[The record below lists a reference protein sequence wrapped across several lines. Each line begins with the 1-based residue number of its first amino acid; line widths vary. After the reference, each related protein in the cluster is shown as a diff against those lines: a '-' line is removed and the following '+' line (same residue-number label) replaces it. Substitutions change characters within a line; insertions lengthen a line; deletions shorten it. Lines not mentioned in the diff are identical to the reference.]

1 MYLSHLHIKNHPILK
16 DLTLDLINPK
26 TNEPYAV
33 VAFVGENGCGK
44 TTILNEIFNYEKS
57 EFIFDKQTPYTLVPK
72 PFDALYLRQGSLHR
86 NAMKEVRKLIDG
98 QDMYP
103 TNSATYTGGANP
115 FGLRSNNAVNRINE
129 GLKLLEKLGDDEI
142 TIIFKENHIDEVW
155 CSGEV
160 TKKIDGQ
167 EHGYNITNYSSG
179 QQEILLKIKDIRKM
193 ASGTDCVLLD
203 EPETSLHPRWQKEI
217 VNLINLMLTDV
228 DGNVPQIFLATH
240 SEKVLESLICRE
252 DVLIVRLSK
261 DNGDI
266 KTETISDMDLCLPTP
281 TFAELDYVVF
291 HIPSMDYHDQL
302 FTYFGAFFDKDTSTA
317 IDLKVERKLGKIY
330 GKHNIDQFKKERAF
344 TKFNKFYMTKMLPTY
359 IRDYFHHPNE
369 IVPPT
374 EEELEKSIRIMR
386 ELVKYMKEAG
396 IKEAE
401 DSDDSNE

>member
-1 MYLSHLHIKNHPILK
+1 MYLSHLNIKNHPILK
-16 DLTLDLINPK
+16 DLKLNLTNPN
-26 TNEPYAV
+26 TNQPYAV

-57 EFIFDKQTPYTLVPK
+57 EFIVDKQTPYTLVPK

-103 TNSATYTGGANP
+103 TNSATYTGGASP

-129 GLKLLEKLGDDEI
+129 GIKLLEKLGDDEI
-142 TIIFKENHIDEVW
+142 IQIFKENHIDEVW

-167 EHGYNITNYSSG
+167 EHGYSITNYSSG

-217 VNLINLMLTDV
+217 VNLIKLMLTDV
-228 DGNVPQIFLATH
+228 YGNVPQIFLATH
-240 SEKVLESLICRE
+240 SEKVLESLIARD

-261 DNGDI
+261 KDGDI
-266 KTETISDMDLCLPTP
+266 KTETINEMDLRLPTT

-302 FTYFGAFFDKDTSTA
+302 LTRMANLYEVETISDIDKTVRTNA
-317 IDLKVERKLGKIY
+317 LYTKQEY
-330 GKHNIDQFKKERAF
+330 GKVWVGV
-344 TKFNKFYMTKMLPTY
+344 TKYKVNTYRTLPVY
-359 IRDYFHHPNE
+359 IRNYFHHPKDG
-369 IVPPT
+369 VAPT
-374 EEELEKSIRIMR
+374 EEEVVKSIEFLRT
-386 ELVKYMKEAG
+386 A
-396 IKEAE
+396 IKSKVDE
-401 DSDDSNE
+401 

>member
-1 MYLSHLHIKNHPILK
+1 MYLTHLRIKNHPILK
-16 DLTLDLINPK
+16 DFELDLVNPK
-26 TNEPYAV
+26 TGKPYAV

-57 EFIFDKQTPYTLVPK
+57 EFIFDKQTPYTIVPK

-129 GLKLLEKLGDDEI
+129 GIKLLEKLGDDEI
-142 TIIFKENHIDEVW
+142 TTIFKENHIDEVW

-217 VNLINLMLTDV
+217 VNLIKMMLTDV
-228 DGNVPQIFLATH
+228 DGDVPQIFLATH
-240 SEKVLESLICRE
+240 SEKVLESLITRD

-261 DNGDI
+261 HDGNI
-266 KTETISDMDLCLPTP
+266 KTETISEMDLCLLSP

-291 HIPSMDYHDQL
+291 HIPSMDYHDEL
-302 FTYFGAFFDKDTSTA
+302 LTRIADLYSVEAISDIDKTIRSNH
-317 IDLKVERKLGKIY
+317 LYNKKEY
-330 GKHNIDQFKKERAF
+330 GKVWVGA
-344 TKFNKFYMTKMLPTY
+344 TKYKVNTYRTLPIY
-359 IRDYFHHPNE
+359 IRNYFHHPKDG
-369 IVPPT
+369 VAPT
-374 EEELEKSIRIMR
+374 EEEVEKSIAFLR
-386 ELVKYMKEAG
+386 EI
-396 IKEAE
+396 IKTKIDE
-401 DSDDSNE
+401 

>member
-1 MYLSHLHIKNHPILK
+1 MYLTHLKIKNHPILK
-16 DLTLDLINPK
+16 NLELNLTNPN
-26 TNEPYAV
+26 TNQPYAV

-57 EFIFDKQTPYTLVPK
+57 EFIVDKQTPYTIVPK

-86 NAMKEVRKLIDG
+86 NTMKEVRKLIDG

-129 GLKLLEKLGDDEI
+129 GIKLLEKLGDDEI
-142 TIIFKENHIDEVW
+142 TQIFKENHIDEVW

-217 VNLINLMLTDV
+217 VSLIKLMLTDV

-240 SEKVLESLICRE
+240 SEKILESLITRG

-261 DNGDI
+261 HDGNI
-266 KTETISDMDLCLPTP
+266 KTETIDEMDLRLPTP

-302 FTYFGAFFDKDTSTA
+302 LTRMADLYEVEAISDIDKTVRNNALYT
-317 IDLKVERKLGKIY
+317 KREY
-330 GKHNIDQFKKERAF
+330 GKVWVGA
-344 TKFNKFYMTKMLPTY
+344 TKYKVNTYRTLPVY
-359 IRDYFHHPNE
+359 IRNYFHHPKDG
-369 IVPPT
+369 VAPT
-374 EEELEKSIRIMR
+374 EEEVVKSIEFLRT
-386 ELVKYMKEAG
+386 V
-396 IKEAE
+396 IKSKVDE
-401 DSDDSNE
+401 

>member
-1 MYLSHLHIKNHPILK
+1 MYLTHLKIKNHPILK
-16 DLTLDLINPK
+16 DLELNLINPN
-26 TNEPYAV
+26 TNQPYAV

-57 EFIFDKQTPYTLVPK
+57 EFILDKQIPYTIVPK

-115 FGLRSNNAVNRINE
+115 FSLRSNNAVNRINE
-129 GLKLLEKLGDDEI
+129 GIKLLEKLGDDEI
-142 TIIFKENHIDEVW
+142 TTIFKENHIDEVW

-217 VNLINLMLTDV
+217 VNLIKLMLTDV

-240 SEKVLESLICRE
+240 SEKVLESLITRD

-261 DNGDI
+261 QDGDI
-266 KTETISDMDLCLPTP
+266 KTETIDEMDLRLPTT

-302 FTYFGAFFDKDTSTA
+302 LTRMADLYEVEAISDIDKTVRTNA
-317 IDLKVERKLGKIY
+317 LYTKQEY
-330 GKHNIDQFKKERAF
+330 GKVWVGA
-344 TKFNKFYMTKMLPTY
+344 TKYKVNTYRTLPVY
-359 IRDYFHHPNE
+359 IRNYFHHPKDG
-369 IVPPT
+369 VAPT
-374 EEELEKSIRIMR
+374 EEEVAKSIEFLRT
-386 ELVKYMKEAG
+386 V
-396 IKEAE
+396 IKSKVDE
-401 DSDDSNE
+401 

>member
-1 MYLSHLHIKNHPILK
+1 MYLCHLNIKNHPILK
-16 DLTLDLINPK
+16 DLKLNLTNPN
-26 TNEPYAV
+26 TSQPYAV

-57 EFIFDKQTPYTLVPK
+57 DFIFDKQTPYTIVPK

-129 GLKLLEKLGDDEI
+129 GIKLLEKLGDDEI
-142 TIIFKENHIDEVW
+142 TTIFKENHIDEVW

-217 VNLINLMLTDV
+217 VNLIKLMLTDV

-240 SEKVLESLICRE
+240 SEKVLESLITRD

-261 DNGDI
+261 HDGNI
-266 KTETISDMDLCLPTP
+266 KIETIDEMDLRLPTP

-291 HIPSMDYHDQL
+291 HIPSLEYHDEL
-302 FTYFGAFFDKDTSTA
+302 FNRFAYQIVKNSTVA
-317 IDLKVERKLGKIY
+317 VDEKIQKLVKKLYKNNVNQFEKTRIYVVHGKPYSTNTI
-330 GKHNIDQFKKERAF
+330 
-344 TKFNKFYMTKMLPTY
+344 PTY
-359 IRDYFHHPNE
+359 IRDFFHHPNE
-369 IVPPT
+369 MQAPT
-374 EEELEKSIRIMR
+374 EDELVKSIELMR
-386 ELVKYMKEAG
+386 ELVKFMDEKGNKEVEE
-396 IKEAE
+396 IE
-401 DSDDSNE
+401 

>member
-1 MYLSHLHIKNHPILK
+1 MYLTHLKIKNHPILK
-16 DLTLDLINPK
+16 DLELNLTNPN
-26 TNEPYAV
+26 TNQPYAV

-57 EFIFDKQTPYTLVPK
+57 EFIFDKQTPYAIVQK

-129 GLKLLEKLGDDEI
+129 GIKLLEKLGDDEI
-142 TIIFKENHIDEVW
+142 TTIFKENHIDEVW

-217 VNLINLMLTDV
+217 VNLIKLMLTDV
-228 DGNVPQIFLATH
+228 NGHVPQIFLATH
-240 SEKVLESLICRE
+240 SEKVLESLITRD

-261 DNGDI
+261 QDGDI
-266 KTETISDMDLCLPTP
+266 KTETIDEMDLCLPTP

-302 FTYFGAFFDKDTSTA
+302 LTRMADLYEVEAISDIDKAVRTH
-317 IDLKVERKLGKIY
+317 KLYTKQEY
-330 GKHNIDQFKKERAF
+330 GKVWVGA
-344 TKFNKFYMTKMLPTY
+344 TKYKVNTYRTLPVY
-359 IRDYFHHPNE
+359 IRNYFHHPKDGMA
-369 IVPPT
+369 PT
-374 EEELEKSIRIMR
+374 KDEVVKSIEFLRT
-386 ELVKYMKEAG
+386 V
-396 IKEAE
+396 IKSKVDE
-401 DSDDSNE
+401 

>member
-1 MYLSHLHIKNHPILK
+1 MYLSHLNIKNHPILK
-16 DLTLDLINPK
+16 DLKLNLTNPN
-26 TNEPYAV
+26 TNKPYSV

-57 EFIFDKQTPYTLVPK
+57 DFIVDKQTPYTIVPK

-103 TNSATYTGGANP
+103 TNSATYTDGANP

-129 GLKLLEKLGDDEI
+129 GIKLLEKLGDDEI
-142 TIIFKENHIDEVW
+142 TTIFKESHIDEVW

-217 VNLINLMLTDV
+217 VNLIKLMLTDV

-240 SEKVLESLICRE
+240 SEKVLESLITRD

-261 DNGDI
+261 QDGDI
-266 KTETISDMDLCLPTP
+266 KTETIDEMDLRLPTP

-291 HIPSMDYHDQL
+291 HIQSLEYHDEL
-302 FTYFGAFFDKDTSTA
+302 FNRFAYQIGKNSTIA
-317 IDLKVERKLGKIY
+317 VDEKIQKLVKKLYKNNANQFEKTRVYVVY
-330 GKHNIDQFKKERAF
+330 GKPYSTNTI
-344 TKFNKFYMTKMLPTY
+344 PTY
-359 IRDYFHHPNE
+359 IRDFFHHPNKMW
-369 IVPPT
+369 PPT
-374 EEELEKSIRIMR
+374 EEELVKSIELMR
-386 ELVKYMKEAG
+386 ELVKFMDEKMTKE
-396 IKEAE
+396 EE
-401 DSDDSNE
+401 ETE

>member
-1 MYLSHLHIKNHPILK
+1 MYLSHLKIKNHPILK
-16 DLTLDLINPK
+16 NLELDLTNPK

-57 EFIFDKQTPYTLVPK
+57 EFIYDKQTPYTIVPK

-129 GLKLLEKLGDDEI
+129 GIKLIEKLGDDEI
-142 TIIFKENHIDEVW
+142 TQIFKENHIDEVW

-167 EHGYNITNYSSG
+167 DHGYNITNYSSG

-217 VNLINLMLTDV
+217 VNPIKLMLTDV

-240 SEKVLESLICRE
+240 SEKVLESLIARD

-261 DNGDI
+261 EDGEI
-266 KTETISDMDLCLPTP
+266 KIETINEMDLRLPTL

-291 HIPSMDYHDQL
+291 HIPSLDYHDQL

-317 IDLKVERKLGKIY
+317 IDLKVERKSEKVFGK
-330 GKHNIDQFKKERAF
+330 KNIEEYKKERVN
-344 TKFNKFYMTKMLPTY
+344 TRFNKVYMTKMLPTY
-359 IRDYFHHPNE
+359 IRDFFHHPNE

-374 EEELEKSIRIMR
+374 EEELIKSIELMR
-386 ELVKYMKEAG
+386 TLVKYMQEQG
-396 IKEAE
+396 IKEVE
-401 DSDDSNE
+401 ESE

>member
-1 MYLSHLHIKNHPILK
+1 MYLSHLNIKNHPILK
-16 DLTLDLINPK
+16 DLKLNLTNPK
-26 TNEPYAV
+26 TNQPYAI

-57 EFIFDKQTPYTLVPK
+57 EFIIDKQTPYTIVPK

-129 GLKLLEKLGDDEI
+129 GIKLLEKLGDDEI
-142 TIIFKENHIDEVW
+142 TTIFKENHIDEVW

-217 VNLINLMLTDV
+217 VNLIKLMLTDV
-228 DGNVPQIFLATH
+228 GGNVPQIFLATH
-240 SEKVLESLICRE
+240 SEKVLESLITRD

-261 DNGDI
+261 HDGNI
-266 KTETISDMDLCLPTP
+266 KTETIDEMDLRLPTP

-302 FTYFGAFFDKDTSTA
+302 LTRMADLYEVEAISDIDKTVRTNA
-317 IDLKVERKLGKIY
+317 LYTKQEY
-330 GKHNIDQFKKERAF
+330 GKVWVGA
-344 TKFNKFYMTKMLPTY
+344 TKYKVNTYRTLPVY
-359 IRDYFHHPNE
+359 IRNYFHHPKDG
-369 IVPPT
+369 VAPT
-374 EEELEKSIRIMR
+374 EEEVVKSIEFLRT
-386 ELVKYMKEAG
+386 V
-396 IKEAE
+396 IKSKVDE
-401 DSDDSNE
+401 

>member
-1 MYLSHLHIKNHPILK
+1 MFLYQLKIKNHPILK
-16 DLTLDLINPK
+16 DLNLNFTNPK
-26 TNEPYAV
+26 TKEPYSV

-57 EFIFDKQTPYTLVPK
+57 EFILEKQKPYTFVSK

-115 FGLRSNNAVNRINE
+115 FSLRFSNTVNRITD

-142 TIIFKENHIDEVW
+142 TQIFKENHIDEVW

-160 TKKIDGQ
+160 SKKIDGKD
-167 EHGYNITNYSSG
+167 HGYNITNYSSG

-193 ASGTDCVLLD
+193 SAGTDCVLLD

-217 VNLINLMLTDV
+217 VNIIKSMLADE
-228 DGNVPQIFLATH
+228 DGNSPQIFLATH
-240 SEKVLESLICRE
+240 SEKVLESLIARD
-252 DVLIVRLSK
+252 DVLIIRLSK
-261 DNGDI
+261 QNGKI
-266 KTETISDMDLCLPTP
+266 KTETINEMDLRLPTP

-302 FTYFGAFFDKDTSTA
+302 LTRVADLNAVEAISDIDKTIRTHPLYS
-317 IDLKVERKLGKIY
+317 KQEYGKIWV
-330 GKHNIDQFKKERAF
+330 GA
-344 TKFNKFYMTKMLPTY
+344 TKYKVNTYRTLPVY
-359 IRDYFHHPNE
+359 IRNYFHHPKDG
-369 IVPPT
+369 VAPT
-374 EEELEKSIRIMR
+374 EEEVEKSIRFLR
-386 ELVKYMKEAG
+386 EI
-396 IKEAE
+396 IKTKIDE
-401 DSDDSNE
+401 

>member
-16 DLTLDLINPK
+16 DLNLDLINPK

-142 TIIFKENHIDEVW
+142 TTIFKENHIDEVW

-179 QQEILLKIKDIRKM
+179 QQEILLKIKDIRKT

-217 VNLINLMLTDV
+217 VNLIKLMLTDV

-344 TKFNKFYMTKMLPTY
+344 TKFNKVYMTKMLPTY

>member
-1 MYLSHLHIKNHPILK
+1 MYLSHLNIKNHPILK
-16 DLTLDLINPK
+16 DLKLNLTNPN
-26 TNEPYAV
+26 TNQPYAV

-57 EFIFDKQTPYTLVPK
+57 EFIFDKQTPYTIVPK

-129 GLKLLEKLGDDEI
+129 GIKLLEKLGDDEI
-142 TIIFKENHIDEVW
+142 IQIFKENHIDEVW

-160 TKKIDGQ
+160 TKKINGQ
-167 EHGYNITNYSSG
+167 EHGYSITNYSSG

-217 VNLINLMLTDV
+217 VNLIKLMLTDV
-228 DGNVPQIFLATH
+228 YGNVPQIFLATH
-240 SEKVLESLICRE
+240 SEKVLESLITRD

-261 DNGDI
+261 KDGDI
-266 KTETISDMDLCLPTP
+266 KTETINEMDLRLPTT

-302 FTYFGAFFDKDTSTA
+302 LIRMADLYEVEAISDIDKTVRTNA
-317 IDLKVERKLGKIY
+317 LYTKQEY
-330 GKHNIDQFKKERAF
+330 GKVWVGV
-344 TKFNKFYMTKMLPTY
+344 TKYKVNTYRTLPVY
-359 IRDYFHHPNE
+359 IRNYFHHPKDG
-369 IVPPT
+369 VAPT
-374 EEELEKSIRIMR
+374 EEEVVKSIEFLRT
-386 ELVKYMKEAG
+386 A
-396 IKEAE
+396 IKSKVDE
-401 DSDDSNE
+401 

>member
-1 MYLSHLHIKNHPILK
+1 MYLSRLRIKKHPILK
-16 DLTLDLINPK
+16 NIELDLVNPK
-26 TNEPYAV
+26 TNKPYAI

-57 EFIFDKQTPYTLVPK
+57 DFISDKQSPYTIVPK

-129 GLKLLEKLGDDEI
+129 GIKLLEKLGDDEI
-142 TIIFKENHIDEVW
+142 TTIFKENHIDEVW

-217 VNLINLMLTDV
+217 VNLIKLMLTDV

-240 SEKVLESLICRE
+240 SEKVLESLITRD

-261 DNGDI
+261 QDGDI
-266 KTETISDMDLCLPTP
+266 KTETIDEMDLRLPTP

-291 HIPSMDYHDQL
+291 HIPSLDYHDQL

-317 IDLKVERKLGKIY
+317 IDLKVERKSEKLY
-330 GKHNIDQFKKERAF
+330 GKKNIDEYKKERVNSR
-344 TKFNKFYMTKMLPTY
+344 FNKVYVTKMLPTY

-369 IVPPT
+369 IQAPT
-374 EEELEKSIRIMR
+374 EDELVKSIELMR
-386 ELVKYMKEAG
+386 ALVKYMEEKGLKEV
-396 IKEAE
+396 EE
-401 DSDDSNE
+401 TE